1 MASAA
6 RTAPEGGAPD
16 GGDQVSKQPQ
26 ANGTP
31 RTACFVIVE
40 KQRLW
45 QECLS
50 HSIGQMH
57 PGIRLVCCDSI
68 ERYLA
73 GSAEAAPPD
82 AVILCLTQ
90 GEMRQGE
97 TLAAA
102 RQLVEAAAPVPVVV
116 LSDCEEIGQMAAVL
130 ECGVNG
136 YIPASVGLKAIVDA
150 IRTAASGGFLLTG
163 HALEYLRQAILQE
176 KPAEAPCT
184 GTLTSRQSAVAE
196 ALRQGKPNKTI
207 AFELGMCENTVKVH
221 VRNILKKL
229 NVVNRTEAAFK
240 LNQAQGSH

>member
-6 RTAPEGGAPD
+6 RAVPEDRDNALKNPR
-16 GGDQVSKQPQ
+16 P
-26 ANGTP
+26 NGTP
-31 RTACFVIVE
+31 RTARFVIVE

-50 HSIGQMH
+50 HSIRQLH
-57 PGIRLVCCDSI
+57 PGVSLVCCDSI
-68 ERYLA
+68 EGYLA
-73 GSAEAAPPD
+73 SGPSSNAPD
-82 AVILCLTQ
+82 AVILCLIQ
-90 GEMRQGE
+90 SEMLEAE

-102 RQLVEAAAPVPVVV
+102 RRLVKAAAPVPVVV

-163 HALEYLRQAILQE
+163 HALEDLRQAILKE
-176 KPAEAPCT
+176 KPAEAPCAD
-184 GTLTSRQSAVAE
+184 GLTSRQSAVAE
-196 ALRQGKPNKTI
+196 ALRQGKPNKAI

-229 NVVNRTEAAFK
+229 NVINRTEAAFK
-240 LNQAQGSH
+240 LNQARAPR

>member
-1 MASAA
+1 M
-6 RTAPEGGAPD
+6 PGKG
-16 GGDQVSKQPQ
+16 
-26 ANGTP
+26 P
-31 RTACFVIVE
+31 RRAHFVIVE

-50 HSIGQMH
+50 HSIGLLH
-57 PGIRLVCCDSI
+57 PGVSLACCDSI
-68 ERYLA
+68 DGYLA
-73 GSAEAAPPD
+73 ASPPGRTPD

-90 GEMRQGE
+90 AEMREGDS
-97 TLAAA
+97 LAAA
-102 RQLVEAAAPVPVVV
+102 RRLVKAAAPVPVVV
-116 LSDCEEIGQMAAVL
+116 LSDCEEIGRMAAVL

-136 YIPASVGLKAIVDA
+136 YIPASIGLKGVVDA

-163 HALEYLRQAILQE
+163 PALEDLRQAILKE
-176 KPAEAPCT
+176 KPAAPPPCT
-184 GTLTSRQSAVAE
+184 DRLTSRQSAVAE

-240 LNQAQGSH
+240 LNQLHTRH